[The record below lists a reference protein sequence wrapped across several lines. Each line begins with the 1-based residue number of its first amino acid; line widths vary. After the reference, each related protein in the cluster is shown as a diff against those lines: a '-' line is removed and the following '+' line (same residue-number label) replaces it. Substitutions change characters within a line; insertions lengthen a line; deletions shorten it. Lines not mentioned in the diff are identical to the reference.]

1 MTEYY
6 LTEDKFSACKR
17 GYLYGKAGELVRE
30 ISKSVCGQVVIVQG
44 REAFPVHI
52 KQLIIK
58 SNS

>member
-6 LTEDKFSACKR
+6 LTEDKFSGGKHR
-17 GYLYGKAGELVRE
+17 HLYGKAGEVVKE

-44 REAFPVHI
+44 RERFPVHI

-58 SNS
+58 SN